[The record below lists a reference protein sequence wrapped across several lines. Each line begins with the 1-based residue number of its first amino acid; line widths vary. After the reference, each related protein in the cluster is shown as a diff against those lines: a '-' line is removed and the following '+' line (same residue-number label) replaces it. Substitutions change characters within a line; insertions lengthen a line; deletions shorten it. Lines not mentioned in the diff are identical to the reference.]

1 MRRRIFGALAF
12 AFVVHTFAGTKDK
25 RVQTHAMVMGAFG
38 VVTEE
43 SGRNKA
49 WTLTAEEQAEQQR
62 QIEIGE
68 RTLKREMVGFL
79 LGTRPNIPTFYY
91 TRGGSP
97 AHEARARSHSP

>member
-68 RTLKREMVGFL
+68 RTLKREMAAQE
-79 LGTRPNIPTFYY
+79 RRMQQQQSQQEQQNPIQDA
-91 TRGGSP
+91 GSVQM
-97 AHEARARSHSP
+97 A